1 MNSSFYLRKT
11 RKEIINLSKIKIF
24 SLGGLNE
31 NGKNMYVVDVDKDL
45 FVFDAGLKYA
55 DDFMLGVDYILPN
68 YDYLKENEKR
78 IKGIFITHG
87 HDKHMG
93 AIPDMLKELKKV
105 KVYATTFTLEILKE
119 ALLEEGLST
128 KQLVEIQPHRKIN
141 FGKNSI
147 FPISVTHSVP
157 DAVGYVLNTQD
168 GAIFYTG
175 DFVFDSTM
183 LGHYKMDIGKLAY
196 VGKQGVLCL
205 MSESL
210 YAPKKGFTS
219 PNHRV
224 AGAISEL
231 ISRNDGR
238 ILINVLAA
246 HVHRIQEFF
255 NEVSK
260 TNRNVVILGKR
271 LETMIQNAI
280 EMGYM
285 KFDKKRLLNIRHVND
300 EGILVLVSDEREKPF
315 SNIKR
320 IVKGYDKFVHLTKED
335 TICFASPVYEG
346 MEKSATKIYDS
357 IAKLGASL
365 VILDTKKYLDHH
377 ASSEDLMMMVNL
389 LQPKYYFPV
398 IGEYR
403 HQVENAKVALAL
415 DMKEENILLKL
426 NGQVA
431 EFVNGTLTQ
440 SEEKI
445 KVDDILVDGKTA
457 GDVGE
462 LVLKDRE
469 LLSDNG
475 IVLVSA
481 TIDKKTKK
489 ILAGPEILTR
499 GFIYVKENTD
509 IIKESERIS
518 KEVMEETLKSNNFN
532 FNKIK
537 SGIRDKLGKYLYKE
551 TECKPMILIV
561 VEEV

>member
-1 MNSSFYLRKT
+1 M
-11 RKEIINLSKIKIF
+11 SKIKIF

-31 NGKNMYVVDVDKDL
+31 NGKNMYVVDVDNDL

-68 YDYLKENEKR
+68 YDYLKENETR

-87 HDKHMG
+87 HDKHLG
-93 AIPDMLKELKKV
+93 AIPDMLKDLKKV
-105 KVYATTFTLEILKE
+105 KVYGTTFTLEILKE
-119 ALLEEGLST
+119 ELLEEGLPLT
-128 KQLVEIQPHRKIN
+128 QLVELKPHRKVN

-175 DFVFDSTM
+175 NFVFDPTM
-183 LGHYKMDIGKLAY
+183 IGKYKTDIGKLAY

-205 MSESL
+205 LSESV

-219 PNHRV
+219 PQHRI
-224 AGAISEL
+224 GSAISE
-231 ISRNDGR
+231 IIGRNEGR

-246 HVHRIQEFF
+246 QLHRIQEIF
-255 NEVSK
+255 NEIMK
-260 TNRNVVILGKR
+260 TERKVVILGKR
-271 LETMIQNAI
+271 LENIISKAI
-280 EMGYM
+280 DMEYIT
-285 KFDKKRLLNIRHVND
+285 FDKKRLLNIRHVND
-300 EGILVLVSDEREKPF
+300 EGIIVLVSDEREKPF
-315 SNIKR
+315 SNMKR
-320 IVKGYDKFVHLTKED
+320 IVKGYDKFIHIND
-335 TICFASPVYEG
+335 TDTTVFASPVYEG
-346 MEKSATKIYDS
+346 MEKSATRIYDDIS
-357 IAKLGASL
+357 KLGANL
-365 VILDTKKYLDHH
+365 IILPSKKYLDHH
-377 ASSEDLMMMVNL
+377 ASSEDLMMML
-389 LQPKYYFPV
+389 DLMQPKYYFPV

-403 HQVENAKVALAL
+403 HQVENAKVAEQLGIAP
-415 DMKEENILLKL
+415 ENILLKL
-426 NGQVA
+426 NGEVA
-431 EFVNGTLTQ
+431 VFENGVLSNNQ
-440 SEEKI
+440 EKV

-481 TIDKKTKK
+481 TIDKKTKA

-499 GFIYVKENTD
+499 GFIYVKENID
-509 IIKESERIS
+509 IIKESEKIS
-518 KEVMEETLKSNNFN
+518 KEVIMENIKPDNVN

-537 SGIRDKLGKYLYKE
+537 LGIRDRLGKYLYKE

-561 VEEV
+561 IQEV